1 MKNAAVST
9 AAKTAAIVLFVC
21 ALGGA
26 LLCGVGTL
34 YLAAADAY
42 DVAPAF
48 SDTALCSSM
57 ASRYLFYAETDVI
70 QACNPFADGA
80 EDAAL
85 ARRSLDAL
93 FDPEALNLR
102 LRVTDAS
109 SGALYYGPADV
120 EGLEAVTSRQIR
132 YRYVE
137 NDVASGYLYG
147 AEAAHAYPAET
158 FPGPT
163 LTPRPS
169 DAAEDAAGTDAAT
182 PRPSDAADAADDA
195 AAARV
200 QERTLLLTA
209 YLDPALPAEDTLAV
223 LSALFSRLLAWRYA
237 LPILCLGLLLV
248 TTLLY
253 VYLLCA
259 AGRRPGAEGV
269 QPGRLHRVPTDVLY
283 VCAAG
288 LAALLLALAS
298 LLAFGGTLVYAS
310 VSAFVP
316 LLLVCAV
323 CGAGEALLLA
333 LASLLAFGGTLV
345 YASVSAF
352 VPLLLVCAVCGAG
365 EALLLVGV
373 SMSTA
378 VRVKTRTWLSSM
390 LVYRALRCL
399 LRGARSAWS
408 GVSAVLHG
416 LPLVWKL
423 LLACGGY
430 VLLSVVLINEAFY
443 ASDLY
448 LLLYLLL
455 SAAGALLLC
464 RYAVGFDRLRRGA
477 QKLAGGDLVCRVET
491 KGMPRGVRALAE
503 DLGRVS
509 EGAQRALEERM
520 KSERMKT
527 DLITNVSH
535 DLKTPLTSIVNYV
548 ELLKK
553 EELHN
558 ETAAGYVAVL
568 DRQAQRLKKL
578 TEDVVEASKAS
589 SGAINVRLAQLD
601 AAELIRQCAAEYGER
616 FAAAQ
621 LTPVLRLPDGP
632 LLVRADGRLL
642 WRVFD
647 NLLGN
652 AVKYAMPGTR
662 VYFDAEAQHNEALLS
677 VRNISREPLEKSGD
691 ELMER
696 FVRGDASRRAEGSGL
711 GLSIAGSLMAL
722 QGGTLAVLPDGDLFR
737 ADVRLPLASAKEGE

>member
-26 LLCGVGTL
+26 LLCGVGTM

-57 ASRYLFYAETDVI
+57 ASRYLFSAETDVI
-70 QACNPFADGA
+70 RACNPFADGT

-85 ARRSLDAL
+85 ARRALDAL

-169 DAAEDAAGTDAAT
+169 DAADG
-182 PRPSDAADAADDA
+182 A
-195 AAARV
+195 AAAQV

-209 YLDPALPAEDTLAV
+209 YLDPALPAQDTLAV
-223 LSALFSRLLAWRYA
+223 LSALFTRLYAWRYA

-248 TTLLY
+248 AALLY

-316 LLLVCAV
+316 LLLVFAV
-323 CGAGEALLLA
+323 CG
-333 LASLLAFGGTLV
+333 T
-345 YASVSAF
+345 
-352 VPLLLVCAVCGAG
+352 G

-477 QKLAGGDLVCRVET
+477 QKLAGGELACRVET
-491 KGMPRGVRALAE
+491 KGMPRGVRTLAE

-722 QGGTLAVLPDGDLFR
+722 QGGALAVLPDGDLFR

>member
-26 LLCGVGTL
+26 LLCGVGTM

-57 ASRYLFYAETDVI
+57 ASRYLFYAEPDVI
-70 QACNPFADGA
+70 QACNPFADGT

-85 ARRSLDAL
+85 ARRALDAL

-169 DAAEDAAGTDAAT
+169 DAA
-182 PRPSDAADAADDA
+182 DDA
-195 AAARV
+195 AAAQV

-209 YLDPALPAEDTLAV
+209 YLDPALPAQDTLAV
-223 LSALFSRLLAWRYA
+223 LSALFTRLYAWRYA

-248 TTLLY
+248 AALLY

-316 LLLVCAV
+316 LLLVFAV
-323 CGAGEALLLA
+323 CG
-333 LASLLAFGGTLV
+333 T
-345 YASVSAF
+345 
-352 VPLLLVCAVCGAG
+352 G

>member
-26 LLCGVGTL
+26 LLCGVGTM

-70 QACNPFADGA
+70 QACNPFADGT

-109 SGALYYGPADV
+109 SGALYYGPADA

-147 AEAAHAYPAET
+147 AEEAHTYPAET

-169 DAAEDAAGTDAAT
+169 DAADG
-182 PRPSDAADAADDA
+182 A
-195 AAARV
+195 AAAQV

-209 YLDPALPAEDTLAV
+209 YLDPALPAQDTLAV
-223 LSALFSRLLAWRYA
+223 LSALFTRLYAWRYA

-248 TTLLY
+248 AALLY

-288 LAALLLALAS
+288 LA
-298 LLAFGGTLVYAS
+298 
-310 VSAFVP
+310 
-316 LLLVCAV
+316 
-323 CGAGEALLLA
+323 ALLLA

-464 RYAVGFDRLRRGA
+464 RYAVGFDRRRRGA
-477 QKLAGGDLVCRVET
+477 QKLAGGELACRVET
-491 KGMPRGVRALAE
+491 KGMPRGVRTLAE

-509 EGAQRALEERM
+509 EGAQRALEARM

>member
-26 LLCGVGTL
+26 LLCGVGTM

-57 ASRYLFYAETDVI
+57 ASRYLFYAEPDVI

-80 EDAAL
+80 EDAAQ
-85 ARRSLDAL
+85 ARRALDAL

-132 YRYVE
+132 YPYVE

-169 DAAEDAAGTDAAT
+169 DAA
-182 PRPSDAADAADDA
+182 DDA
-195 AAARV
+195 AAAQV

-209 YLDPALPAEDTLAV
+209 YLDPALPAQDTLAV
-223 LSALFSRLLAWRYA
+223 LSALFTRLYAWRYA

-248 TTLLY
+248 AALLY

-316 LLLVCAV
+316 LLLVFAV
-323 CGAGEALLLA
+323 CG
-333 LASLLAFGGTLV
+333 T
-345 YASVSAF
+345 
-352 VPLLLVCAVCGAG
+352 G

-443 ASDLY
+443 SSDLY

-477 QKLAGGDLVCRVET
+477 QKLAGGDLACRVET
-491 KGMPRGVRALAE
+491 KGMPRGVRTLAE

-509 EGAQRALEERM
+509 EGAQRALEARM

>member
-26 LLCGVGTL
+26 LLCGVGTM

-48 SDTALCSSM
+48 SDTELCSSM
-57 ASRYLFYAETDVI
+57 ASRYLFYAEPDVI
-70 QACNPFADGA
+70 RACNPFADGT

-85 ARRSLDAL
+85 ARRALDAL

-132 YRYVE
+132 YPYVE

-169 DAAEDAAGTDAAT
+169 DAA
-182 PRPSDAADAADDA
+182 DDA
-195 AAARV
+195 AAAQV

-209 YLDPALPAEDTLAV
+209 YLDPALPAQDTLAV
-223 LSALFSRLLAWRYA
+223 LSALFTRLYAWRYA

-248 TTLLY
+248 AALLY

-316 LLLVCAV
+316 LLLVFAV
-323 CGAGEALLLA
+323 CG
-333 LASLLAFGGTLV
+333 T
-345 YASVSAF
+345 
-352 VPLLLVCAVCGAG
+352 G

-443 ASDLY
+443 SSDLY

-477 QKLAGGDLVCRVET
+477 QKLAGGELACRVET
-491 KGMPRGVRALAE
+491 KGMPRGVRTLAE

>member
-26 LLCGVGTL
+26 LLCGVGTM

-48 SDTALCSSM
+48 SDTELCSSM
-57 ASRYLFYAETDVI
+57 ASRYLFYAEPDVI
-70 QACNPFADGA
+70 RACNPFADGT

-85 ARRSLDAL
+85 ARRALDAL

-169 DAAEDAAGTDAAT
+169 DAA
-182 PRPSDAADAADDA
+182 DDA
-195 AAARV
+195 AAAQV

-209 YLDPALPAEDTLAV
+209 YLDPALPAQDTLAV
-223 LSALFSRLLAWRYA
+223 LSALFTRLYAWRYA

-248 TTLLY
+248 AALLY

-288 LAALLLALAS
+288 LA
-298 LLAFGGTLVYAS
+298 
-310 VSAFVP
+310 
-316 LLLVCAV
+316 
-323 CGAGEALLLA
+323 ALLLA

-477 QKLAGGDLVCRVET
+477 QKLAGGELACRVET
-491 KGMPRGVRALAE
+491 KGMPRGVRTLAE

>member
-26 LLCGVGTL
+26 LLCGVGTM

-57 ASRYLFYAETDVI
+57 ASRYLFYAEPDVI
-70 QACNPFADGA
+70 RACNPFADGT

-85 ARRSLDAL
+85 ARRALDAL

-132 YRYVE
+132 YPYVE

-163 LTPRPS
+163 LTPQPS
-169 DAAEDAAGTDAAT
+169 
-182 PRPSDAADAADDA
+182 DAADDA
-195 AAARV
+195 AAAQV

-209 YLDPALPAEDTLAV
+209 YLDPALPAQDTLAV
-223 LSALFSRLLAWRYA
+223 LSALFTRLYAWRYA

-248 TTLLY
+248 AALLY

-323 CGAGEALLLA
+323 CG
-333 LASLLAFGGTLV
+333 T
-345 YASVSAF
+345 
-352 VPLLLVCAVCGAG
+352 G

-443 ASDLY
+443 SSDLY

-509 EGAQRALEERM
+509 EGAQRALEARM

>member
-26 LLCGVGTL
+26 LLCGVGTM

-48 SDTALCSSM
+48 SDTELCSSM
-57 ASRYLFYAETDVI
+57 ASRYLFYAEPDVI
-70 QACNPFADGA
+70 RACNPFADGT

-85 ARRSLDAL
+85 ARRALDAL

-169 DAAEDAAGTDAAT
+169 DAA
-182 PRPSDAADAADDA
+182 DDA
-195 AAARV
+195 AAAQV

-209 YLDPALPAEDTLAV
+209 YLDPALPAQDTLAV
-223 LSALFSRLLAWRYA
+223 LSALFTRLYAWRYA

-248 TTLLY
+248 AALLY

-288 LAALLLALAS
+288 LA
-298 LLAFGGTLVYAS
+298 
-310 VSAFVP
+310 
-316 LLLVCAV
+316 
-323 CGAGEALLLA
+323 ALLLA

-443 ASDLY
+443 SSDLY

-477 QKLAGGDLVCRVET
+477 QKLAGGELACRVET
-491 KGMPRGVRALAE
+491 KGMPRGVRTLAE

>member
-26 LLCGVGTL
+26 LLCGVGTM

-48 SDTALCSSM
+48 SDTELCSSM
-57 ASRYLFYAETDVI
+57 ASRYLFYAEPDVI
-70 QACNPFADGA
+70 RACNPFADGT

-85 ARRSLDAL
+85 ARRALDAL

-132 YRYVE
+132 YPYVE

-169 DAAEDAAGTDAAT
+169 DAA
-182 PRPSDAADAADDA
+182 DDA
-195 AAARV
+195 AAAQV

-209 YLDPALPAEDTLAV
+209 YLDPALPAQDTLAV
-223 LSALFSRLLAWRYA
+223 LSALFSRLYAWRYA

-248 TTLLY
+248 AALLY

-288 LAALLLALAS
+288 LA
-298 LLAFGGTLVYAS
+298 
-310 VSAFVP
+310 
-316 LLLVCAV
+316 
-323 CGAGEALLLA
+323 ALLLA

-443 ASDLY
+443 SSSPY

-477 QKLAGGDLVCRVET
+477 QKLAGGELACRVET

>member
-26 LLCGVGTL
+26 LLCGVGTM

-57 ASRYLFYAETDVI
+57 ASRYLFYAEPDVI
-70 QACNPFADGA
+70 QACNPFADGT
-80 EDAAL
+80 EDAAQ
-85 ARRSLDAL
+85 ARRALDAL

-109 SGALYYGPADV
+109 SGALYYGPADA

-169 DAAEDAAGTDAAT
+169 DAADG
-182 PRPSDAADAADDA
+182 A
-195 AAARV
+195 AAAQV

-209 YLDPALPAEDTLAV
+209 YLDPALPAQDTLAV
-223 LSALFSRLLAWRYA
+223 LSALFTRLYAWRYA

-248 TTLLY
+248 AALLY

-316 LLLVCAV
+316 LLLV
-323 CGAGEALLLA
+323 
-333 LASLLAFGGTLV
+333 F
-345 YASVSAF
+345 
-352 VPLLLVCAVCGAG
+352 AVCGAG

-443 ASDLY
+443 SSDLY

-477 QKLAGGDLVCRVET
+477 QKLAGGDLACRVET

-509 EGAQRALEERM
+509 EGAQRALEARM

-737 ADVRLPLASAKEGE
+737 ADARLPLASAKEGE

>member
-26 LLCGVGTL
+26 LLCGVGTM

-57 ASRYLFYAETDVI
+57 ASRYLFYAEPDVI
-70 QACNPFADGA
+70 QACNPFADGT

-85 ARRSLDAL
+85 ARRALDAL

-132 YRYVE
+132 YPYVE

-163 LTPRPS
+163 LTPQPS
-169 DAAEDAAGTDAAT
+169 
-182 PRPSDAADAADDA
+182 DAADDA
-195 AAARV
+195 AAAQV

-209 YLDPALPAEDTLAV
+209 YLDPALPAQDTLAV
-223 LSALFSRLLAWRYA
+223 LSALFTRLYAWRYA

-248 TTLLY
+248 AALLY

-316 LLLVCAV
+316 LLLVFAV
-323 CGAGEALLLA
+323 CG
-333 LASLLAFGGTLV
+333 T
-345 YASVSAF
+345 
-352 VPLLLVCAVCGAG
+352 G

-443 ASDLY
+443 SSDLY

-477 QKLAGGDLVCRVET
+477 QKLAGGELACRVET
-491 KGMPRGVRALAE
+491 KGMPRGVRTLAE

-558 ETAAGYVAVL
+558 ETAAGYVSVL

>member
-26 LLCGVGTL
+26 LLCGVGTM

-57 ASRYLFYAETDVI
+57 ASRYLFYAEPDVI
-70 QACNPFADGA
+70 QACNPFADGT

-85 ARRSLDAL
+85 ARRALDAL

-169 DAAEDAAGTDAAT
+169 DAA
-182 PRPSDAADAADDA
+182 DDA
-195 AAARV
+195 AAAQV

-223 LSALFSRLLAWRYA
+223 LSALFTRLYAWRYA

-248 TTLLY
+248 AALLY

-323 CGAGEALLLA
+323 CG
-333 LASLLAFGGTLV
+333 T
-345 YASVSAF
+345 
-352 VPLLLVCAVCGAG
+352 G

-443 ASDLY
+443 SSDLY

-491 KGMPRGVRALAE
+491 KGMPRGVRTLAE

-509 EGAQRALEERM
+509 EGAQRALEARM

>member
-48 SDTALCSSM
+48 SDTELCSSM
-57 ASRYLFYAETDVI
+57 ASRYLFYAEPDVI
-70 QACNPFADGA
+70 QVCNPFADGT

-85 ARRSLDAL
+85 ARRALDAL

-109 SGALYYGPADV
+109 SGALYYGPAEV
-120 EGLEAVTSRQIR
+120 EGLEAVISRQIR

-147 AEAAHAYPAET
+147 AEEAHTYPAET

-169 DAAEDAAGTDAAT
+169 DAA
-182 PRPSDAADAADDA
+182 DDA
-195 AAARV
+195 AAAQV

-209 YLDPALPAEDTLAV
+209 YLDPALPAQDTLAV
-223 LSALFSRLLAWRYA
+223 LSALFTRLYAWRYA

-248 TTLLY
+248 AALLY

-288 LAALLLALAS
+288 LA
-298 LLAFGGTLVYAS
+298 
-310 VSAFVP
+310 
-316 LLLVCAV
+316 
-323 CGAGEALLLA
+323 ALLLA

-443 ASDLY
+443 SSDLY

-477 QKLAGGDLVCRVET
+477 QKLAGGELVCRVET

-722 QGGTLAVLPDGDLFR
+722 QGGALAVLPDGDLFR

>member
-26 LLCGVGTL
+26 LLCGVGTM

-57 ASRYLFYAETDVI
+57 ASRYLFYAEPDVI
-70 QACNPFADGA
+70 QACNPFADGT

-85 ARRSLDAL
+85 ARRALDAL

-169 DAAEDAAGTDAAT
+169 DAADGAAGTAAAT
-182 PRPSDAADAADDA
+182 PRPSDAADDA
-195 AAARV
+195 AAAQV

-209 YLDPALPAEDTLAV
+209 YLDPALPAQDTLAV
-223 LSALFSRLLAWRYA
+223 LTRLYAWRYA

-248 TTLLY
+248 AALLY

-323 CGAGEALLLA
+323 CG
-333 LASLLAFGGTLV
+333 T
-345 YASVSAF
+345 
-352 VPLLLVCAVCGAG
+352 G

-477 QKLAGGDLVCRVET
+477 QKLAGGELACRVET

-509 EGAQRALEERM
+509 EGAQRALEARM

>member
-26 LLCGVGTL
+26 LLCGVGTM

-48 SDTALCSSM
+48 SDTELCSSM
-57 ASRYLFYAETDVI
+57 ASRYLFYAEPDVI
-70 QACNPFADGA
+70 RACNPFADGT

-85 ARRSLDAL
+85 ARRALDAL

-169 DAAEDAAGTDAAT
+169 DAADGAAGTDAAT
-182 PRPSDAADAADDA
+182 PRPSDAADDA
-195 AAARV
+195 AAAQV

-288 LAALLLALAS
+288 LAALL
-298 LLAFGGTLVYAS
+298 AFGGTLVYAS

-323 CGAGEALLLA
+323 CG
-333 LASLLAFGGTLV
+333 T
-345 YASVSAF
+345 
-352 VPLLLVCAVCGAG
+352 G

-443 ASDLY
+443 SSDLY

-477 QKLAGGDLVCRVET
+477 QKLAGGELACRVET
-491 KGMPRGVRALAE
+491 KGMPRGVRTLAE

>member
-26 LLCGVGTL
+26 LLCGVGTM

-57 ASRYLFYAETDVI
+57 ASRYLFSAEPDVI
-70 QACNPFADGA
+70 QACNPFADGT

-85 ARRSLDAL
+85 ARRALDAL

-109 SGALYYGPADV
+109 SGALYYGPADA
-120 EGLEAVTSRQIR
+120 EGLEAVISRQIR

-147 AEAAHAYPAET
+147 AEAAHTYPAET
-158 FPGPT
+158 FPSPT

-169 DAAEDAAGTDAAT
+169 DAA
-182 PRPSDAADAADDA
+182 DDA
-195 AAARV
+195 AAAQV

-223 LSALFSRLLAWRYA
+223 LSALFSRLYAWRYA

-248 TTLLY
+248 AALLY

-288 LAALLLALAS
+288 LA
-298 LLAFGGTLVYAS
+298 
-310 VSAFVP
+310 
-316 LLLVCAV
+316 
-323 CGAGEALLLA
+323 ALLLA

-443 ASDLY
+443 SSDLY

>member
-26 LLCGVGTL
+26 LLCGVGTM

-57 ASRYLFYAETDVI
+57 ASRYLFYAEPDVI

-85 ARRSLDAL
+85 ARRALDAL

-120 EGLEAVTSRQIR
+120 EGLEAVISRQIR

-163 LTPRPS
+163 LTPQPS
-169 DAAEDAAGTDAAT
+169 
-182 PRPSDAADAADDA
+182 DAADDA
-195 AAARV
+195 AAAQV

-209 YLDPALPAEDTLAV
+209 YLDPALPAQDTLAV
-223 LSALFSRLLAWRYA
+223 LSALFTRLYAWRYA

-248 TTLLY
+248 AALLY

-323 CGAGEALLLA
+323 CG
-333 LASLLAFGGTLV
+333 T
-345 YASVSAF
+345 
-352 VPLLLVCAVCGAG
+352 G

-443 ASDLY
+443 SSDLY

-509 EGAQRALEERM
+509 EGAQRALEARM

-632 LLVRADGRLL
+632 LLVRADDRLL

-722 QGGTLAVLPDGDLFR
+722 QGGALAVLPDGDLFR

>member
-26 LLCGVGTL
+26 LLCGVGTM

-57 ASRYLFYAETDVI
+57 ASRYLFYAEPDVI
-70 QACNPFADGA
+70 QACNPFADGT

-85 ARRSLDAL
+85 ARRALDAL

-132 YRYVE
+132 YPYVE

-169 DAAEDAAGTDAAT
+169 DAADG
-182 PRPSDAADAADDA
+182 A
-195 AAARV
+195 AAAQV

-209 YLDPALPAEDTLAV
+209 YLDPALPAQDTLAV
-223 LSALFSRLLAWRYA
+223 LSALFTRLYAWRYA

-248 TTLLY
+248 AALLY

-288 LAALLLALAS
+288 LA
-298 LLAFGGTLVYAS
+298 
-310 VSAFVP
+310 
-316 LLLVCAV
+316 
-323 CGAGEALLLA
+323 ALLLA

-443 ASDLY
+443 SSDLY

-477 QKLAGGDLVCRVET
+477 QKLAGGELACRVET
-491 KGMPRGVRALAE
+491 KGMPRGVRTLAE

>member
-26 LLCGVGTL
+26 LLCGVGTM

-57 ASRYLFYAETDVI
+57 ASRYLFYAEPDVI

-85 ARRSLDAL
+85 ARRALDAL

-120 EGLEAVTSRQIR
+120 EGLEAVISRQIR

-163 LTPRPS
+163 LTPQPS
-169 DAAEDAAGTDAAT
+169 
-182 PRPSDAADAADDA
+182 DAADDA
-195 AAARV
+195 AAAQV

-209 YLDPALPAEDTLAV
+209 YLDPALPAQDTLAV
-223 LSALFSRLLAWRYA
+223 LSALFTRLYAWRYA

-248 TTLLY
+248 AALLY

-288 LAALLLALAS
+288 LAALLLSLAS

-316 LLLVCAV
+316 LLLVFAV
-323 CGAGEALLLA
+323 CG
-333 LASLLAFGGTLV
+333 T
-345 YASVSAF
+345 
-352 VPLLLVCAVCGAG
+352 G

-443 ASDLY
+443 SSDLY

-509 EGAQRALEERM
+509 EGAQRALEARM

-632 LLVRADGRLL
+632 LLVRADDRLL

-722 QGGTLAVLPDGDLFR
+722 QGGALAVLPDGDLFR

>member
-26 LLCGVGTL
+26 LLCGVGTM

-57 ASRYLFYAETDVI
+57 ASRYLFYAEPDVI
-70 QACNPFADGA
+70 QACNPFADGT

-85 ARRSLDAL
+85 ARRALDAL

-147 AEAAHAYPAET
+147 AEEAHTYPAET

-169 DAAEDAAGTDAAT
+169 DAAAGTAAAT
-182 PRPSDAADAADDA
+182 PRPSDAADDA
-195 AAARV
+195 AAAQV

-209 YLDPALPAEDTLAV
+209 YLDPALPAQDTLAV
-223 LSALFSRLLAWRYA
+223 LSALFTRLYAWRYA

-248 TTLLY
+248 AALLY

-316 LLLVCAV
+316 LLLVFAV
-323 CGAGEALLLA
+323 CG
-333 LASLLAFGGTLV
+333 T
-345 YASVSAF
+345 
-352 VPLLLVCAVCGAG
+352 G

-443 ASDLY
+443 SSDLY

-477 QKLAGGDLVCRVET
+477 QKLAGGELACRVET
-491 KGMPRGVRALAE
+491 KGMPRGVRTLAE

>member
-26 LLCGVGTL
+26 LLCGVGTM

-57 ASRYLFYAETDVI
+57 ASRYLFSAETDVI
-70 QACNPFADGA
+70 QACNPFADGT

-109 SGALYYGPADV
+109 SGALYYGPADA
-120 EGLEAVTSRQIR
+120 EGLEAVISRQIR

-169 DAAEDAAGTDAAT
+169 DAA
-182 PRPSDAADAADDA
+182 DDA
-195 AAARV
+195 AAAQV

-223 LSALFSRLLAWRYA
+223 LSALFTRLYAWRYA

-248 TTLLY
+248 AALLY

-316 LLLVCAV
+316 LLLVFAV
-323 CGAGEALLLA
+323 CG
-333 LASLLAFGGTLV
+333 T
-345 YASVSAF
+345 
-352 VPLLLVCAVCGAG
+352 G

-443 ASDLY
+443 SSDLY

-477 QKLAGGDLVCRVET
+477 QKLAGGELACRVET
-491 KGMPRGVRALAE
+491 KGMPRGVRTLAE

>member
-26 LLCGVGTL
+26 LLCGVGTM

-48 SDTALCSSM
+48 SDTELCSSM

-70 QACNPFADGA
+70 RACNPFADGT

-93 FDPEALNLR
+93 FDPETLNLR

-109 SGALYYGPADV
+109 SGALYYGPAEV
-120 EGLEAVTSRQIR
+120 EGLEAVISRQIR

-169 DAAEDAAGTDAAT
+169 DAAEDAAGTAAAT
-182 PRPSDAADAADDA
+182 PRPSDAADDADDA
-195 AAARV
+195 AAAQV

-223 LSALFSRLLAWRYA
+223 LSALFSRLFAWRYA
-237 LPILCLGLLLV
+237 LPILCLGLLLAAA
-248 TTLLY
+248 LLY

-288 LAALLLALAS
+288 LA
-298 LLAFGGTLVYAS
+298 
-310 VSAFVP
+310 
-316 LLLVCAV
+316 
-323 CGAGEALLLA
+323 ALLLA

-408 GVSAVLHG
+408 GVSAVLHN

-443 ASDLY
+443 SSGRY

-477 QKLAGGDLVCRVET
+477 QKLAGGELACRVET
-491 KGMPRGVRALAE
+491 KGMPRGVRTLAE

-509 EGAQRALEERM
+509 EGAQRALEARM

>member
-26 LLCGVGTL
+26 LLCGVGTM

-57 ASRYLFYAETDVI
+57 ASRYLFYAEPDVI

-85 ARRSLDAL
+85 ARRALDAL

-169 DAAEDAAGTDAAT
+169 DAA
-182 PRPSDAADAADDA
+182 DDA
-195 AAARV
+195 AAAQV

-209 YLDPALPAEDTLAV
+209 YLDPALPAQDTLAV
-223 LSALFSRLLAWRYA
+223 LSALFTRLYAWRYA

-248 TTLLY
+248 AALLY

-316 LLLVCAV
+316 LLLVFAV
-323 CGAGEALLLA
+323 CG
-333 LASLLAFGGTLV
+333 T
-345 YASVSAF
+345 
-352 VPLLLVCAVCGAG
+352 G

-477 QKLAGGDLVCRVET
+477 QKLAGGELACRVET
-491 KGMPRGVRALAE
+491 KGMPRGVRTLAE

-722 QGGTLAVLPDGDLFR
+722 QGGALAVLPDGDLFR

>member
-57 ASRYLFYAETDVI
+57 ASRYLFYAEPDVI
-70 QACNPFADGA
+70 RACNPFADGA

-85 ARRSLDAL
+85 ARRALDAL

-102 LRVTDAS
+102 LRVTDAQ
-109 SGALYYGPADV
+109 SGALYYGPADA

-147 AEAAHAYPAET
+147 AEEAHAYPAET

-182 PRPSDAADAADDA
+182 PRPSDAADAADGA
-195 AAARV
+195 AAAQV

-223 LSALFSRLLAWRYA
+223 LSALFSRLYAWRYA

-248 TTLLY
+248 AALLY
-253 VYLLCA
+253 GFLLCA

-288 LAALLLALAS
+288 LA
-298 LLAFGGTLVYAS
+298 
-310 VSAFVP
+310 
-316 LLLVCAV
+316 
-323 CGAGEALLLA
+323 ALLLA

-443 ASDLY
+443 SSDLY

-491 KGMPRGVRALAE
+491 KGMPRGVRTLAE

>member
-26 LLCGVGTL
+26 LLCGVGTM

-57 ASRYLFYAETDVI
+57 ASRYLFYAEPDVI
-70 QACNPFADGA
+70 QACNPFADGT

-85 ARRSLDAL
+85 ARRALDAL

-132 YRYVE
+132 YPYVE

-169 DAAEDAAGTDAAT
+169 DAA
-182 PRPSDAADAADDA
+182 DDA
-195 AAARV
+195 AAAQV
-200 QERTLLLTA
+200 QERTMLLTA
-209 YLDPALPAEDTLAV
+209 YLDPALPAQDTLAV
-223 LSALFSRLLAWRYA
+223 LSALFTRLYAWRYA

-248 TTLLY
+248 AALLY

-316 LLLVCAV
+316 LLLVFAV
-323 CGAGEALLLA
+323 CG
-333 LASLLAFGGTLV
+333 T
-345 YASVSAF
+345 
-352 VPLLLVCAVCGAG
+352 G

-443 ASDLY
+443 SSDLY

-477 QKLAGGDLVCRVET
+477 QKLAGGELACRVET

-509 EGAQRALEERM
+509 EGAQRALEARM

>member
-26 LLCGVGTL
+26 LLCGVGTM

-57 ASRYLFYAETDVI
+57 ASRYLFYAEPDVI
-70 QACNPFADGA
+70 QACNPFADGT

-85 ARRSLDAL
+85 ARRALDAL
-93 FDPEALNLR
+93 FDPETLNLR

-109 SGALYYGPADV
+109 SGALYYGPADA

-147 AEAAHAYPAET
+147 AEAAHTYPAET

-169 DAAEDAAGTDAAT
+169 DAA
-182 PRPSDAADAADDA
+182 DDA
-195 AAARV
+195 AAAQV

-209 YLDPALPAEDTLAV
+209 YLDPALPAQDTLAV
-223 LSALFSRLLAWRYA
+223 LSALFSRLYAWRYA

-248 TTLLY
+248 AALLY

-288 LAALLLALAS
+288 LA
-298 LLAFGGTLVYAS
+298 
-310 VSAFVP
+310 
-316 LLLVCAV
+316 
-323 CGAGEALLLA
+323 ALLLA

-443 ASDLY
+443 SSDLY

-477 QKLAGGDLVCRVET
+477 QKLAGGELACRVET
-491 KGMPRGVRALAE
+491 KGMPRGVRTLAE

>member
-26 LLCGVGTL
+26 LLCGVGTM

-57 ASRYLFYAETDVI
+57 ASRYLFYAEPDVI
-70 QACNPFADGA
+70 QVCNPFADGT

-85 ARRSLDAL
+85 ARRALDAL

-109 SGALYYGPADV
+109 SGALYYGPAEV
-120 EGLEAVTSRQIR
+120 EGLEAVISRQIR

-147 AEAAHAYPAET
+147 AEEAHTYPAET

-169 DAAEDAAGTDAAT
+169 DAA
-182 PRPSDAADAADDA
+182 DDA
-195 AAARV
+195 AAAQV

-209 YLDPALPAEDTLAV
+209 YLDPALPAQDTLAV
-223 LSALFSRLLAWRYA
+223 LSALFTRLYAWRYA

-248 TTLLY
+248 AALLY

-316 LLLVCAV
+316 LLLVFAV
-323 CGAGEALLLA
+323 CG
-333 LASLLAFGGTLV
+333 T
-345 YASVSAF
+345 
-352 VPLLLVCAVCGAG
+352 G

-378 VRVKTRTWLSSM
+378 VRGKTRTWLSSM

-443 ASDLY
+443 SSDLY

-491 KGMPRGVRALAE
+491 KGMPRGVRTLAE

>member
-26 LLCGVGTL
+26 LLCGVGTM

-48 SDTALCSSM
+48 SDTELCSSM
-57 ASRYLFYAETDVI
+57 ASRYLFYAEPDVI
-70 QACNPFADGA
+70 RACNPFADGT

-85 ARRSLDAL
+85 ARRALDAL

-109 SGALYYGPADV
+109 SGALYYGPADA

-147 AEAAHAYPAET
+147 AEEAHAYPAET

-195 AAARV
+195 AAAQV

-248 TTLLY
+248 TALLY

-316 LLLVCAV
+316 LLLVFAV
-323 CGAGEALLLA
+323 CG
-333 LASLLAFGGTLV
+333 T
-345 YASVSAF
+345 
-352 VPLLLVCAVCGAG
+352 G

-443 ASDLY
+443 SSDLY

-477 QKLAGGDLVCRVET
+477 QKLAGGELACRVET

-509 EGAQRALEERM
+509 EGAQRALEARM

>member
-26 LLCGVGTL
+26 LLCGVGTM

-48 SDTALCSSM
+48 SDTELCSSM
-57 ASRYLFYAETDVI
+57 ASRYLFYAEPDVI
-70 QACNPFADGA
+70 RACNPFADGT

-85 ARRSLDAL
+85 ARRALDAL

-195 AAARV
+195 AAAQV

-223 LSALFSRLLAWRYA
+223 LSALFSRLYAWRYA

-248 TTLLY
+248 AALLY

-323 CGAGEALLLA
+323 CG
-333 LASLLAFGGTLV
+333 T
-345 YASVSAF
+345 
-352 VPLLLVCAVCGAG
+352 G

-443 ASDLY
+443 SSDLY

-477 QKLAGGDLVCRVET
+477 QKLAGGELACRVET
-491 KGMPRGVRALAE
+491 KGMPRGVRTLAE

-711 GLSIAGSLMAL
+711 GLSIAQSLTEL
-722 QGGTLAVLPDGDLFR
+722 QGGSFRLEIDGDLFK
-737 ADVRLPLASAKEGE
+737 AIVSFPQDGTQELHA

>member
-26 LLCGVGTL
+26 LLCGVGTM

-57 ASRYLFYAETDVI
+57 ASRYLFYAEPDVI
-70 QACNPFADGA
+70 QACNPFADGT

-85 ARRSLDAL
+85 ARRALDAL

-109 SGALYYGPADV
+109 SGALYYGPADA

-147 AEAAHAYPAET
+147 AEEAHTYPAET
-158 FPGPT
+158 FPSPT

-182 PRPSDAADAADDA
+182 PRPSDAADAADGA
-195 AAARV
+195 AAAQV

-209 YLDPALPAEDTLAV
+209 YLDPALPAQDTLAV
-223 LSALFSRLLAWRYA
+223 LSALFTRLYAWRYA

-248 TTLLY
+248 AALLY

-288 LAALLLALAS
+288 LA
-298 LLAFGGTLVYAS
+298 
-310 VSAFVP
+310 
-316 LLLVCAV
+316 
-323 CGAGEALLLA
+323 ALLLA

-443 ASDLY
+443 SSDLY

-477 QKLAGGDLVCRVET
+477 QKLAGGELACRVET
-491 KGMPRGVRALAE
+491 KGMPRGVRTLAE

>member
-26 LLCGVGTL
+26 LLCGVGTM

-57 ASRYLFYAETDVI
+57 ASRYLFYAEPDVI
-70 QACNPFADGA
+70 QACNPFADGT

-85 ARRSLDAL
+85 ARRALDAL

-169 DAAEDAAGTDAAT
+169 DAA
-182 PRPSDAADAADDA
+182 DDA
-195 AAARV
+195 AAAQV

-209 YLDPALPAEDTLAV
+209 YLDPALPAQDTLAV
-223 LSALFSRLLAWRYA
+223 LSALFTRLYAWRYA

-248 TTLLY
+248 AALLY

-298 LLAFGGTLVYAS
+298 LLAFGGTI
-310 VSAFVP
+310 
-316 LLLVCAV
+316 
-323 CGAGEALLLA
+323 
-333 LASLLAFGGTLV
+333 V

-408 GVSAVLHG
+408 GVSAVLHN

-443 ASDLY
+443 SSDRY

-477 QKLAGGDLVCRVET
+477 QKLAGGELACRVET
-491 KGMPRGVRALAE
+491 KGMPRGVRTLAE

-509 EGAQRALEERM
+509 EGAQRALEARM

>member
-26 LLCGVGTL
+26 LLCGVGTM

-57 ASRYLFYAETDVI
+57 ASRYLFSAEPDVI
-70 QACNPFADGA
+70 QACNPFADGT

-85 ARRSLDAL
+85 ARRALDAL

-109 SGALYYGPADV
+109 SGALYYGPADA
-120 EGLEAVTSRQIR
+120 EGLEAVISRQIR

-147 AEAAHAYPAET
+147 AEAAHTYPAET
-158 FPGPT
+158 FPSPT

-169 DAAEDAAGTDAAT
+169 DAADGAAGTAAAT
-182 PRPSDAADAADDA
+182 PRPSDAADDA
-195 AAARV
+195 AAAQV

-223 LSALFSRLLAWRYA
+223 LSALFSRLYAWRYA

-248 TTLLY
+248 AALLY

-323 CGAGEALLLA
+323 CG
-333 LASLLAFGGTLV
+333 T
-345 YASVSAF
+345 
-352 VPLLLVCAVCGAG
+352 G

-443 ASDLY
+443 SSDLY

>member
-26 LLCGVGTL
+26 LLCGVGTM

-57 ASRYLFYAETDVI
+57 ASRYLFSAETDVI
-70 QACNPFADGA
+70 RACNPFADGT

-85 ARRSLDAL
+85 ARRALDAL

-169 DAAEDAAGTDAAT
+169 DAADG
-182 PRPSDAADAADDA
+182 A
-195 AAARV
+195 AAAQV

-209 YLDPALPAEDTLAV
+209 YLDPALPAQDTLAV
-223 LSALFSRLLAWRYA
+223 LSALFTRLYAWRYA

-248 TTLLY
+248 AALLY

-316 LLLVCAV
+316 LLLVFAV
-323 CGAGEALLLA
+323 CG
-333 LASLLAFGGTLV
+333 T
-345 YASVSAF
+345 
-352 VPLLLVCAVCGAG
+352 G

-408 GVSAVLHG
+408 GVSAVLHN

-443 ASDLY
+443 SSDLY

-477 QKLAGGDLVCRVET
+477 QKLAGGELACRVET
-491 KGMPRGVRALAE
+491 KGMPRGVRTLAE

-722 QGGTLAVLPDGDLFR
+722 QGGALAVLPDGDLFR

>member
-26 LLCGVGTL
+26 LLCGVGTM

-57 ASRYLFYAETDVI
+57 ASRYLFYAEPDVI
-70 QACNPFADGA
+70 QACNPFADGT

-85 ARRSLDAL
+85 ARRALDAL

-109 SGALYYGPADV
+109 SGALYYGPADA

-169 DAAEDAAGTDAAT
+169 DAAAGTAAAT
-182 PRPSDAADAADDA
+182 PRPSDAADGA
-195 AAARV
+195 AAAQV

-223 LSALFSRLLAWRYA
+223 LSALFSRLYAWRYA

-248 TTLLY
+248 AALLY

-316 LLLVCAV
+316 LLLVFAV
-323 CGAGEALLLA
+323 CG
-333 LASLLAFGGTLV
+333 T
-345 YASVSAF
+345 
-352 VPLLLVCAVCGAG
+352 G

-443 ASDLY
+443 SSDLY

-477 QKLAGGDLVCRVET
+477 QKLAGGELVCRVET
-491 KGMPRGVRALAE
+491 KGMPRGVRTLAE

>member
-26 LLCGVGTL
+26 LLCGVGTM

-57 ASRYLFYAETDVI
+57 ASRYLFYAEPDVI
-70 QACNPFADGA
+70 QACNPFADGS

-85 ARRSLDAL
+85 ARRALDAL

-109 SGALYYGPADV
+109 SGALYYGPADA

-182 PRPSDAADAADDA
+182 PRPSDAADGA
-195 AAARV
+195 AAAQV

-209 YLDPALPAEDTLAV
+209 YLDPALPAQDTLAV
-223 LSALFSRLLAWRYA
+223 LTRLYAWRYA

-248 TTLLY
+248 AALLY

-288 LAALLLALAS
+288 LA
-298 LLAFGGTLVYAS
+298 
-310 VSAFVP
+310 
-316 LLLVCAV
+316 
-323 CGAGEALLLA
+323 ALLLA

-443 ASDLY
+443 SSDLY

-477 QKLAGGDLVCRVET
+477 QKLAGGELACRVET

>member
-48 SDTALCSSM
+48 SDTELCSSM
-57 ASRYLFYAETDVI
+57 ASRYLFYAEPDVI
-70 QACNPFADGA
+70 QACNPFADGT

-85 ARRSLDAL
+85 ARRALDAL

-137 NDVASGYLYG
+137 NVVASGYLY
-147 AEAAHAYPAET
+147 ETAHAYPAET

-169 DAAEDAAGTDAAT
+169 DAADDAAGTDAAT
-182 PRPSDAADAADDA
+182 PRPSDAADGA
-195 AAARV
+195 AAAQV

-209 YLDPALPAEDTLAV
+209 YLDPALPAQDTLAV
-223 LSALFSRLLAWRYA
+223 LSALFTRLYAWRYA

-248 TTLLY
+248 AALLY

-323 CGAGEALLLA
+323 CG
-333 LASLLAFGGTLV
+333 T
-345 YASVSAF
+345 
-352 VPLLLVCAVCGAG
+352 G

-443 ASDLY
+443 SSDLY

-491 KGMPRGVRALAE
+491 KGMPRGVRTLAE